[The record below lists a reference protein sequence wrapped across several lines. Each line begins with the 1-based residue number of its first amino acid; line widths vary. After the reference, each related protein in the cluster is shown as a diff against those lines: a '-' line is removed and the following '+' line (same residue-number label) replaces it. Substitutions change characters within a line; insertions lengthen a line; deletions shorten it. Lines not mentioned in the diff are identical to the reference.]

1 VWLSLWG
8 WVLVSMVRDGEERWQ
23 YESTFYS
30 NIIVMSASKQLTSVG
45 FFVGLRVG
53 FFVGLRVGFYN

>member
-1 VWLSLWG
+1 LG
-8 WVLVSMVRDGEERWQ
+8 WVLVSVFRDGEERWQ

-53 FFVGLRVGFYN
+53 FYN